1 MNSDPKSIVVVGDA
15 YAETQYFV
23 EEIPSQSEFAIASS
37 ATSVYGSKTINASR
51 VLARL
56 KDKVSFVAHLGQ
68 DTDGENTIQALSDW
82 GILSLVKCI
91 EGEKTGKI
99 VVITNKSGKSSI
111 TLFRGANQ
119 TLSQKAISNL
129 EAEIIKHDA
138 VYAAT
143 SLPLDSLYSL
153 AEICRVNKIPLFV
166 DVPNQHSS
174 IDLSRLAS
182 VDFFAPNRQEA
193 ELLTIQKINT
203 INDAKVAALLL
214 RKSLK
219 GTIILTLDKDGCVLL
234 KAGEDDPQHL
244 TTSSV
249 DSVDETA
256 AGDIFRAVF
265 FHYVLQLKSIDD
277 AVRKALDIATESTK
291 IKGVDKTLSEVLL

>member
-1 MNSDPKSIVVVGDA
+1 MNSDPKSIIVVGDA

-51 VLARL
+51 ILARL
-56 KDKVSFVAHLGQ
+56 KNKVSFVAHLGQ
-68 DTDGENTIQALSDW
+68 DTDGENTIQALSGW
-82 GILSLVKCI
+82 GILSLVKCV

-143 SLPLDSLYSL
+143 CLPLDSLYSL

-174 IDLSRLAS
+174 LDLSQLAS

-193 ELLTIQKINT
+193 ELLTKQKINT
-203 INDAKVAALLL
+203 IDDAKVAALLL

-244 TTSSV
+244 AASLV
-249 DSVDETA
+249 ESVDETA